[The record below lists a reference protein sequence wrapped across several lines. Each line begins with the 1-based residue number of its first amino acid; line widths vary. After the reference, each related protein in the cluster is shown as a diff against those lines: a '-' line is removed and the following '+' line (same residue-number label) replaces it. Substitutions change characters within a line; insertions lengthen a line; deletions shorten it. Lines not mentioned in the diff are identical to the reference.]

1 MPNVVTYFPGSI
13 DVYDKAFNWV
23 GTIGNPISIT
33 GTVVFNGLS
42 MFHVEVSASDPIVSD
57 LLEHGARVTMV
68 YRDAQLFSGMITQVT
83 GSLTRNG
90 SVTIELQSDWRL
102 LQNTLAWIR
111 PAGALEPTALSVKN
125 VDNVNALG
133 QSWLPGGSTTQGTS
147 GTVIGQ
153 VGYYQWASSVV
164 YAETAIKT
172 LITENLV
179 TRLGRPVTVATDL
192 NRGGDI
198 KTPGLLPEIRFAR
211 LEDIALKILS
221 YDGIGLKLEQATR
234 ATTITADVFTPGVWD
249 MPLTVDSGVVS
260 GGSWSVMSPTATRIV
275 LGGAGDLAAR
285 HFVAANDATGL
296 EAEYNDVIELFRDA
310 TSSSD
315 LEWPELLDDSQQ
327 VPKYYELRSDVT
339 ADQKTKYRNS
349 LTQAGRLALGEGVP
363 KTGINAQLS
372 ETEAFHFGGSDGVQ
386 LGDLVTIQGIT
397 GELYTDRI
405 TECSFSFG
413 NGVFEVT
420 PVVGTR
426 TDDPN
431 KQLAQAIATLAT
443 AQRRISKDR

>member
-42 MFHVEVSASDPIVSD
+42 IFNVEVSASDPIVSD

-68 YRDAQLFSGMITQVT
+68 YRDAQLFSGMITQVS

-153 VGYYQWASSVV
+153 VGYYQWSPSVV

-234 ATTITADVFTPGVWD
+234 TNTITADVFEPGVWD

-285 HFVAANDATGL
+285 HFVAANDASGL

-327 VPKYYELRSDVT
+327 VPKYYELRSDVS
-339 ADQKTKYRNS
+339 AALKTKYRNS
-349 LTQAGRLALGEGVP
+349 LTQAGLLALGEGEPDAAPEPDAVGFAP
-363 KTGINAQLS
+363 EHLHLARGVAGA
-372 ETEAFHFGGSDGVQ
+372 EGGAVA
-386 LGDLVTIQGIT
+386 
-397 GELYTDRI
+397 
-405 TECSFSFG
+405 
-413 NGVFEVT
+413 
-420 PVVGTR
+420 VVGH
-426 TDDPN
+426 
-431 KQLAQAIATLAT
+431 
-443 AQRRISKDR
+443 RRAMSV